1 MEQFDIIGALETY
14 ALGRGWLFYYKFDDF
29 YSNIG
34 VNQQFDQDKLILIA
48 DFQAEPIIQNGVIPQ
63 ITYNCLLM
71 LGRKFELAGTV
82 SSMDETPKQKY
93 DRRLKELAQLLSN
106 GMAEFACNEELE
118 ITSFPVVVEIN
129 QFDTN
134 IDFASAVNAIFV
146 Q

>member
-1 MEQFDIIGALETY
+1 MEDFDIIGALETY
-14 ALGRGWLFYYKFDDF
+14 AISRGWLFYYTFDDF

-34 VNQQFDQDKLILIA
+34 TNQQLVQDQLILIA
-48 DFQAEPIIQNGVIPQ
+48 DFQAEPVIQNGKIQQ

-71 LGRKFELAGTV
+71 LGRKFELAGT
-82 SSMDETPKQKY
+82 SSDLDETPKQKY
-93 DRRLKELAQLLSN
+93 DRRLKELAQLLSY

-118 ITSFPVVVEIN
+118 ITSFPLVVEIN

-146 Q
+146 K

>member
-14 ALGRGWLFYYKFDDF
+14 ATGKGWKFYYTFDQF
-29 YSNIG
+29 YTNIG
-34 VNQQFDQDKLILIA
+34 VNQEFEADDLILIA
-48 DFQAEPIIQNGVIPQ
+48 DFQAEPTLQNGSIPA

-93 DRRLKELAQLLSN
+93 DRRLKALAQLLAN
-106 GMAEFACNEELE
+106 GMNEFACNNELE
-118 ITSFPVVVEIN
+118 ITSFPMIVEWN
-129 QFDTN
+129 VYDTN
-134 IDFASAVNAIFV
+134 LDFASSVNAIFV